1 MKITNLDTCPCNVL
15 LAHYSN
21 AAFYTQAGGHADLC
35 NIYLYFYVNSE
46 PSQEQLIAEVRSLL
60 SDLKQE
66 AARLTAKV
74 DRVELKSDNNEKTLV
89 ELKNLLAQLTPKL
102 DDAAAFAKHRA
113 PSLVDKA
120 DLTEATTKLR
130 LEIDKRPTRRQAI
143 FDLAWVFGLIAG
155 AVAFGSR
162 AAR

>member
-1 MKITNLDTCPCNVL
+1 MAEPSSDGGPGPTTPPPNLIAL
-15 LAHYSN
+15 SN
-21 AAFYTQAGGHADLC
+21 PRNPRSY
-35 NIYLYFYVNSE
+35 SE

-130 LEIDKRPTRRQAI
+130 LEIDQRPTRDRKS
-143 FDLAWVFGLIAG
+143 V
-155 AVAFGSR
+155 V
-162 AAR
+162 